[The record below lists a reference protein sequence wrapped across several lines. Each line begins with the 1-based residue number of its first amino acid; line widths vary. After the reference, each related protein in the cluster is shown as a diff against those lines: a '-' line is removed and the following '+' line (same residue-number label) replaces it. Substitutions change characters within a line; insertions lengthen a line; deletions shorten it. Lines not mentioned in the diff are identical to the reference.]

1 MKEDFLHY
9 LWKFKKFDFL
19 HAFTTQGETI
29 QILKVGNHNET
40 KSGPDF
46 FNAKLSIGGQ
56 LWAGNVEIHVNSSD
70 WYAHHHEKDA
80 AYDTVILHVVWKHD
94 VEVFRENNTPIATL
108 QLSDFAS
115 AEALNNYLEL
125 VEKANYKWI
134 NCEKNLASV
143 SGFIVKNWMERLYI
157 ERLQDKTKVIQAAL
171 ASTRN
176 DWEAVCFQLL
186 AKNFGLNV
194 NGKAFLEMASTLP
207 FSVVRKTRNK
217 EELEALFF
225 GMLHMF
231 PKECDDTYV
240 LRLKENF
247 EYQKKKYKLEPGEHQ
262 VEFFR
267 LRPHNFPTIRLA
279 QLAFIYATSQNLFLK
294 LMQLKTR
301 KQIHA
306 LFKVKVSEYWKNHF
320 NFGKESKSSAKVLS
334 ASFIDLLIINSIV
347 PLKFHFASS
356 KGISATEECSSLLN
370 ELPKE
375 NNVTIQKFNE
385 LRPKMAT
392 SALESQ
398 ALLQLKPNY
407 CDKNKCLHCAIGLS
421 LLKK

>member
-19 HAFTTQGETI
+19 HALTTQGETI

-46 FNAKLSIGGQ
+46 FNAKLNIGGQ
-56 LWAGNVEIHVNSSD
+56 VWAGNVEIHIKSSD
-70 WYAHHHEKDA
+70 WYAHHHEEDA
-80 AYDTVILHVVWKHD
+80 AYDNVILHVVWKHD
-94 VEVFRENNTPIATL
+94 VEVYRENNTPIATL

-115 AEALNNYLEL
+115 AEALNNYLKL
-125 VEKANYKWI
+125 VEKSNYNWI

-143 SGFIVKNWMERLYI
+143 SSFIVENWLERLYI
-157 ERLQDKTKVIQAAL
+157 ERLQEKAKVIQAAL
-171 ASTRN
+171 VSSRN

-186 AKNFGLNV
+186 AKSFGLNV
-194 NGKAFLEMASTLP
+194 NGKAFHEMASALP

-217 EELEALFF
+217 EQLEALFF
-225 GMLHMF
+225 GMLGMF
-231 PKECDDTYV
+231 PDACDDVYA
-240 LRLKENF
+240 LRLKESF
-247 EYQKKKYKLEPGEHQ
+247 DYQKIKYKLEPLEQQ

-279 QLAFIYATSQNLFLK
+279 QLAFIYATTQNIFLE
-294 LMQLKTR
+294 LMQLKSR
-301 KQIHA
+301 KEIHA
-306 LFKVKVSEYWKNHF
+306 LFKVEVSAYWKNHF

-334 ASFIDLLIINSIV
+334 TGFIDLLIINSIV
-347 PLKFHFASS
+347 PLKFHFASL
-356 KGISATEECSSLLN
+356 KGGSATEECFSLLN

-375 NNVTIQKFNE
+375 KNATIKKFNE

-398 ALLQLKPNY
+398 ALLHLKPNY
-407 CDKNKCLHCAIGLS
+407 CDKNKCLHCAVGLN
-421 LLKK
+421 LLIK

>member
-19 HAFTTQGETI
+19 NALTAQGETL
-29 QILKVGNHNET
+29 QILQVGNHNET

-46 FNAKLSIGGQ
+46 FNAKLRIGNQ
-56 LWAGNVEIHVNSSD
+56 VWAGNVEIHINSSD
-70 WYAHHHEKDA
+70 WYAHHHEEDP
-80 AYDTVILHVVWKHD
+80 AYDNVILHVVWKHD

-115 AEALNNYLEL
+115 AEALKNYLEL
-125 VEKANYKWI
+125 VEKANYNWI
-134 NCEKNLASV
+134 NCEKDLASV
-143 SGFIVKNWMERLYI
+143 SGFIVKNWLERLYI
-157 ERLQDKTKVIQAAL
+157 ERLQEKTKVIQAAL
-171 ASTRN
+171 TSSRN

-194 NGKAFLEMASTLP
+194 NGKAFFVMASALP
-207 FSVVRKTRNK
+207 FSVVRKMRDQ

-225 GMLHMF
+225 GMLQMF
-231 PKECDDTYV
+231 PKEFDDVYV
-240 LRLKENF
+240 LRLKESF
-247 EYQKKKYKLEPGEHQ
+247 EYQKKKYKLEPVEQQ
-262 VEFFR
+262 VAYFR
-267 LRPHNFPTIRLA
+267 LRPPNFPSIRLA
-279 QLAFIYATSQNLFLK
+279 QLAFIYATSQNIFLK

-301 KQIHA
+301 KEIHA
-306 LFKVKVSEYWKNHF
+306 LFKVEVSDYWKNHF

-334 ASFIDLLIINSIV
+334 PGFIDLLIINTIV
-347 PLKFHFASS
+347 PLKFHFASLKS
-356 KGISATEECSSLLN
+356 NSATEECFSLLN

-375 NNVTIQKFNE
+375 KNATIEKFNE

-398 ALLQLKPNY
+398 ALLHLKPNY
-407 CDKNKCLHCAIGLS
+407 CDQNKCLHCAIGLS